1 VDAESAPG
9 SESPRAWRCGRFEL
23 ALDRTLVMGVVN
35 VTPDSFSDGG
45 EFDDPLT
52 AMRHARAMI
61 ADGADIID
69 VGGESTRPGASEI
82 DTAEE
87 LARVRPIVAGLT
99 DAADPR
105 PVSIDTRH
113 ADVAAACVQAGAS
126 IVNDVAG
133 FRDPAMVE
141 LAASTEVGVV
151 VMHMLGEPRDMQAD
165 PHYADVVT
173 EVRDYLLERALVLQ
187 DAGVTRERICIDP
200 GIGFGKTLEHNLA
213 LLRALPELAA
223 FGYPVLVGA
232 SRKRSIGEI
241 TGVIEPRERVGG
253 SVAAAAYAAEHGAA
267 VVRAHDVEPTVQAVR
282 VIDAL
287 AAGKE

>member
-1 VDAESAPG
+1 
-9 SESPRAWRCGRFEL
+9 
-23 ALDRTLVMGVVN
+23 MGVVN